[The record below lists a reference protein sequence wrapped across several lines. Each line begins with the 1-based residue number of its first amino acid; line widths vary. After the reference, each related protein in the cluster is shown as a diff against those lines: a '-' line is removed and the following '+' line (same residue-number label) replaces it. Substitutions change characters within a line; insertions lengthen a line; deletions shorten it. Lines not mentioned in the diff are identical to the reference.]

1 MKLRHLLLPALL
13 PAVLVSGL
21 SRATES
27 VNVEAFTF
35 DSLSTRRATFDLPPE
50 DAGPWRRIL
59 MHYTLQCDE
68 RTPGDQ
74 YPCGEWDVNTYT
86 RVWLHTGRMDSTLHR
101 QSRFVANGESPDEL
115 LYSEEARWSI
125 GERRVPPGGRKVYPG
140 RLMDR
145 YLHFDGTDHLELP
158 AAAFAHLDSALT
170 IAFWCKGA
178 PEQPVANSI
187 MEAGVRGGRMVNIHL
202 PWSTGTVYWDA
213 GGRLAGNTN
222 RIAKQAEPG
231 EFKGHW
237 NHWAFVKDARS
248 GRMAIYL
255 NGSLW
260 HEAGNMVRSME
271 GIDRFI
277 VGANQNAN
285 GGWYKGSIDA
295 IRIYEAV
302 LDDAEISALMS
313 PAELPRAEALIA
325 AYDFDDDPA
334 GLIRDSG
341 PRGNHALPFGLPQH
355 RPYGLFHDADL
366 APGGELRRDSI
377 PAAKLSVTLFE
388 NPNTPDAPTDT
399 LHLWPAHDELLDSRG
414 RLLERIAV
422 ETPDTLHQSWH
433 EWHGEPF
440 EVVESIEIGRFITP
454 YGKRLDLGAD
464 GFTWTV
470 DVTDYAPLLQGEVEL
485 QAHNGYE
492 LLDLRFE
499 FIPGEP
505 AREVLAIENLWPGG
519 NFRYDHLAD
528 NKELAPLR
536 LTLREDAAGFAVRS
550 RVSGHGH
557 AGPRNC
563 CEWDAKEHSI
573 LVNGMP
579 RFAWTLWRDCGF
591 NPVHPQGG
599 TWQFDRAGWCP
610 GTFVHTEL
618 SELTPFVTP
627 GEPIA
632 LDYQVEPYDPD
643 IAEADGRFY
652 IEQQLFSYGEI
663 RARRDVAVHRILA
676 PSDHDQQGR
685 LNPIST
691 EPIVVIRNL
700 GSEPLTSVELRYGL
714 EGGERSRHTW
724 RGELPFGAADTLVL
738 PKPDWSGMAEGAVF
752 QVELKAPNGRRDQ
765 YRDDNLA
772 TSRCA
777 EPAILPGT
785 FTVSAELPGFERW
798 LDNAWSIVSAA
809 GDTVASRQ
817 GYPAAGVT
825 DDAVTL
831 APGAYMFTFL
841 DREEDGL
848 IRHWWLRGSDP
859 ESMGENGRLR
869 ILDTE
874 GEELLDL
881 GHDFAEKRVLRFFVG
896 DPR

>member
-1 MKLRHLLLPALL
+1 MKLRHILLPALL
-13 PAVLVSGL
+13 PAVLFAGPAAAEEAVS
-21 SRATES
+21 
-27 VNVEAFTF
+27 VKAFTF
-35 DSLSTRRATFDLPPE
+35 DSLATRQAVFDLPRV

-86 RVWLHTGRMDSTLHR
+86 RVWLNTGRMDSTLHR
-101 QSRFVANGESPDEL
+101 RARFVADGESPDEL
-115 LYSEEARWSI
+115 LYSEEPRWTIVESR
-125 GERRVPPGGRKVYPG
+125 GVYPG
-140 RLMDR
+140 RLDGS
-145 YLHFDGTDHLELP
+145 YLHFAGTDHLELP
-158 AAAFAHLDSALT
+158 AAAFAQVDSALT
-170 IAFWCKGA
+170 IAFWCKGS
-178 PEQPVANSI
+178 PTQPKANSI
-187 MEAGVRGGRMVNIHL
+187 LEAGVRGGRMVNIHL

-213 GGRLAGNTN
+213 GGRLSGNTN
-222 RIAKQAEPG
+222 RIAKQAAPG
-231 EFKGHW
+231 EFKGRW

-271 GIDRFI
+271 GIDRF
-277 VGANQNAN
+277 VFGANQNAN
-285 GGWYKGSIDA
+285 GGWYEGSVDA
-295 IRIYEAV
+295 IRFYDVA
-302 LDDAEISALMS
+302 LDDADIAALRDH
-313 PAELPRAEALIA
+313 AALPRAGALIA
-325 AYDFDDDPA
+325 AYDFDSDEP

-355 RPYGLFHDADL
+355 RPYGLFADGDL
-366 APGGELRRDSI
+366 IPGGEVRRDSI
-377 PAAKLSVTLFE
+377 PAARLTVTLFE
-388 NPNTPDAPTDT
+388 SGDAPTDT
-399 LHLWPAHDELLDSRG
+399 LHLWPAFDSILDAAG
-414 RLLERIAV
+414 RLLERV
-422 ETPDTLHQSWH
+422 EVEAPDTLRQSWQ

-440 EVVESIEIGRFITP
+440 EVREAIEIGRFITP
-454 YGKRLDLGAD
+454 YGKRLDLGED

-470 DVTDYAPLLQGEVEL
+470 DVTEYAPLLHGTIEL

-519 NFRYDHLAD
+519 DYRYDHLAD
-528 NKELAPLR
+528 NKELQPLR
-536 LTLREDAAGFAVRS
+536 LTLREDAAGFAVKS
-550 RVSGHGH
+550 CISGHGH

-563 CEWDAKEHSI
+563 CEWDAKEHS
-573 LVNGMP
+573 LLLNGLP
-579 RFAWTLWRDCGF
+579 RFAWTIWRDCGF

-610 GTFVHTEL
+610 GTFVDTHL
-618 SELTPFVTP
+618 AELTPFVAP
-627 GEPIA
+627 GEEIA
-632 LDYQVEPYDPD
+632 LDYQVEAYDPD

-652 IEQQLFSYGEI
+652 VEQQLFSYGPI
-663 RARRDVAVHRILA
+663 RAKRDVAVDRILA
-676 PSDHDQQGR
+676 PSDHDEHAR

-691 EPIVVIRNL
+691 GPIVVIRNL
-700 GSEPLTSVELRYGL
+700 GSDPLTSVEVRYGL

-724 RGELPFGAADTLVL
+724 RGELAFGAADTLLL
-738 PKPDWSGMAEGAVF
+738 PAPDWSGMAEGSRF
-752 QVELKAPNGRRDQ
+752 TVELKAPNGRRDQ
-765 YRDDNLA
+765 YGDDNALS
-772 TSRCA
+772 SRC
-777 EPAILPGT
+777 PAPVILPAR

-798 LDNAWSIVSAA
+798 LDNAWTITDAA
-809 GDTVASRQ
+809 GAVVASRG

-825 DDAVTL
+825 DDAVL
-831 APGAYMFTFL
+831 LEPGAYVFTFL

-869 ILDTE
+869 ILDAA
-874 GEELLDL
+874 GEELHDL

-896 DPR
+896 EPR